1 MSNNNNSGTSS
12 NSNNN
17 NNAITPNQPKNE
29 NDNNNNNKVKNF
41 FKVFLIF
48 ILVISLIGIV
58 TISGFVFAIVKT
70 SPPLTIEAVT
80 DLDQASQLFDA
91 NGEFMDE
98 VLTAEKRYVISL
110 DEMPLTLRNA
120 FIAIEDERFYEHS
133 GIDIQRIIG
142 AVLTDIKKIINKTLS
157 EG

>member
-142 AVLTDIKKIINKTLS
+142 AVDRKS
-157 EG
+157 VV